1 MEQSGRDGGDWGIS
15 GSILL
20 LIPTA
25 CLVVLAGALVSGLA
39 LDVGGL
45 RSGSS
50 WELRAKVVA
59 LSGVF
64 GGGAAP
70 AFGLAGVLLAALILA
85 RLGGGVPGLGAA
97 VCVAAVW
104 LAVVTAV
111 SIAVDVSFLTGDEK
125 GIGGTGF
132 MVGSLLG
139 DIGAL
144 TVACVTAAIGGLSL
158 RN

>member
-1 MEQSGRDGGDWGIS
+1 MADWHFGSAADAGGEQQPQHGGPQYRGNGGDRRTAGP
-15 GSILL
+15 ILL

-25 CLVVLAGALVSGLA
+25 CLVVLAGALIAGLA
-39 LDVGGL
+39 LDVGGSQ
-45 RSGSS
+45 SGSS
-50 WELRAKVVA
+50 WELRAKVAA

-85 RLGGGVPGLGAA
+85 RLGDHVPGLGSA
-97 VCVAAVW
+97 VCVAAGW

-125 GIGGTGF
+125 GIGAPAT
-132 MVGSLLG
+132 
-139 DIGAL
+139 
-144 TVACVTAAIGGLSL
+144 
-158 RN
+158 